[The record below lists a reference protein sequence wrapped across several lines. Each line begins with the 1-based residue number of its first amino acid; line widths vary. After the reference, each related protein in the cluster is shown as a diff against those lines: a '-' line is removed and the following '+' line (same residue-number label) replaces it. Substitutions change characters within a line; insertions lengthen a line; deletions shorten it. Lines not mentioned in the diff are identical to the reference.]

1 MTNERMAEVRALLST
16 RFFIYNYN
24 LKGSL
29 FDNDNKDDPR
39 WNSACKDVNNFV
51 ATWLDANNRDENEF
65 NKQFGKALLCRVHV
79 IRDNKG
85 GAKHIFTVTSAGIIW
100 QTTPCLEMLKSGTDG
115 FAALKDIVKRR
126 LNEMFY
132 N

>member
-1 MTNERMAEVRALLST
+1 MTNERMAEIRKLLST

-29 FDNDNKDDPR
+29 FDNGNTDDLS
-39 WNSACKDVNNFV
+39 WNNACKDINNFI
-51 ATWLDANNRDENEF
+51 ATWLDANGRDENEF

-85 GAKHIFTVTSAGIIW
+85 SEKHIFTITSAGIIW
-100 QTTPCLEMLKSGTDG
+100 QTQPCLEMIKTGTDG
-115 FAALKDIVKRR
+115 FAMLKDIVKRR